1 MTCCPMLSILIPT
14 FNDDCRE
21 LVKGL
26 VSQAKSAGLTD
37 WEIIVADD
45 GSTDDSVVVL
55 NETLNEIPG
64 CSFIRRKRNVGRAAI
79 RNFLAHEAHG
89 EFLLF
94 IDADMTL
101 ADSHYLERYVDVQ
114 ASCSIAYGGYCVRG
128 GTSSNLRYIY
138 ELNGE
143 KNHSAAMRSRN
154 PYQDFHTS
162 NFMIARDVMLAV
174 PFDER
179 FRHYGYED
187 VLFGKQLLV
196 HGYSIL
202 HIDNPVC
209 FSTFESN
216 DEFIRKTEE
225 GLRTLRIFRNDLNG
239 YSSLLSLA
247 EKIEHYKL
255 KWLVANILR
264 YLRKSLLK
272 QASSSSPSLLAFR
285 LYKLGYYLNLK

>member
-1 MTCCPMLSILIPT
+1 MTHRPMLSILIPT

-26 VSQAKSAGLTD
+26 ANQAKSSGLTD

-45 GSTDDSVVVL
+45 GSTDNAITVL

-64 CSFIRRKRNVGRAAI
+64 CCYIRKRRNVGRAAI

-101 ADSHYLERYVDVQ
+101 VDSHYLERYVEVQ
-114 ASCSIAYGGYCVRG
+114 DSCSVAYGGYCVRG
-128 GTSSNLRYIY
+128 GSLSNLRYIY
-138 ELNGE
+138 ERNGE
-143 KNHSAAMRSRN
+143 KNHSAAMRRSN

-196 HGYSIL
+196 RGISIL

-209 FSTFESN
+209 FSTFETN

-225 GLRTLRIFRNDLNG
+225 GLRTLRTFRNELKG
-239 YSSLLSLA
+239 YSPLLSLA
-247 EKIEHYKL
+247 EKIERYKL
-255 KWLVANILR
+255 KTLTVNL
-264 YLRKSLLK
+264 LRKLRKPLVK
-272 QASSSSPSLLAFR
+272 WASSSSPSLLAFR
-285 LYKLGYYLNLK
+285 LYKLCYYLSLD